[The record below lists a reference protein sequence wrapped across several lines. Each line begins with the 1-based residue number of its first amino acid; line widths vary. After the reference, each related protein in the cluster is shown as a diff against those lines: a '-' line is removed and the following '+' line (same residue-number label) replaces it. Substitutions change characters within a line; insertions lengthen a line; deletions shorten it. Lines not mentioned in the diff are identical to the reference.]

1 MVGTTQH
8 FPCKMPKFQFPN
20 WESFPFMP
28 CHGVH
33 GVHGLRSSQQRGA
46 AGDGGARQAAP
57 FSDFWGFE
65 AKDLTIMLLKQ
76 CHKPPIWKWFIP
88 PVYGDDWRMIYFC
101 FTNISGNE
109 RMEIEETSKLQKH
122 QGRVVLSKKT
132 PRPNRQT
139 CSNKFGDVASI
150 IDWEPSKSYSS
161 CQSDYRWSFFLICC
175 WFHVGFYML
184 LPGTLFPIDSCW
196 FVRTNLGL
204 TFSGAPLEKY
214 FLCIENKEILVSWS
228 FCMEHVSQDACIC
241 N

>member
-1 MVGTTQH
+1 
-8 FPCKMPKFQFPN
+8 
-20 WESFPFMP
+20 
-28 CHGVH
+28 
-33 GVHGLRSSQQRGA
+33 
-46 AGDGGARQAAP
+46 
-57 FSDFWGFE
+57 
-65 AKDLTIMLLKQ
+65 LTIMLLKQ